1 MAGSLRG
8 VSSNRI
14 IILHV
19 TNPDVPFLD
28 LVDMPGIV
36 TVPSGNE
43 PSDMATQTSA
53 LVKNHIQSEYGA
65 NSLYLAVVKATNAPN
80 VSVALQILHEANLYE
95 KTFGVFTFS
104 DDLGRKHARKLEQW
118 VRNPSDGQG
127 AVELEPW
134 GWVATTNAPP
144 EDEHGN
150 AVVYEN
156 NCARLRAQAAAEV
169 STFRDM
175 QLGQLV
181 DDNLAS
187 HGALVSRLNRMFL
200 DYLKNT
206 WAPKTLRMLSS
217 EQSKLAYD
225 NALLGM
231 PPAHEHDT
239 PPHVKE
245 AIAQASILPRA
256 VLALFRLPL

>member
-65 NSLYLAVVKATNAPN
+65 NSLYLAVVKASNAPN

-95 KTFGVFTFS
+95 KTFEVLTFC
-104 DDLGRKHARKLEQW
+104 DELGRKHERKLEQW
-118 VRNPSDGQG
+118 VYNPGT
-127 AVELEPW
+127 V
-134 GWVATTNAPP
+134 
-144 EDEHGN
+144 
-150 AVVYEN
+150 
-156 NCARLRAQAAAEV
+156 R
-169 STFRDM
+169 
-175 QLGQLV
+175 
-181 DDNLAS
+181 
-187 HGALVSRLNRMFL
+187 
-200 DYLKNT
+200 
-206 WAPKTLRMLSS
+206 
-217 EQSKLAYD
+217 EQ
-225 NALLGM
+225 
-231 PPAHEHDT
+231 
-239 PPHVKE
+239 
-245 AIAQASILPRA
+245 
-256 VLALFRLPL
+256 